1 MKELMLTGLKPL
13 TKLRKG
19 WGKMGK
25 VEYERLKENL
35 ERLRL
40 RRILEVLDSH
50 NRLASERELAYTD
63 YLDGLIQE
71 EVSSRTDKSI
81 KIKIQLARLPFIKTI
96 EQFDFSFQPTVDKK
110 KVEELFT
117 LKFIDNCEN
126 VIFLGPPGTGKTHLA
141 IALGVRA
148 CQQGHRVYFTTLSDM
163 ISKLRASLADNS
175 FKETLNNLTSP
186 SVLILDEIGYLPLD
200 REGSNFFF
208 QLVSKRYEK
217 GSIILTSNKTFGE
230 WGTIF
235 ADTVI
240 ASAILDRLLHQSISF
255 NIKGE
260 SYRLKEKKEK
270 FFAKEVKI

>member
-1 MKELMLTGLKPL
+1 
-13 TKLRKG
+13 
-19 WGKMGK
+19 MGK

-50 NRLASERELAYTD
+50 NRLALERELAYTD

-71 EVSSRTDKSI
+71 EVSSRADKSI
-81 KIKIQLARLPFIKTI
+81 KIKMQLARLPVIKTI
-96 EQFDFSFQPTVDKK
+96 EQFDFSFHPTVDKK

-148 CQQGHRVYFTTLSDM
+148 CHQGHRVYFTTLSDM
-163 ISKLRASLADNS
+163 VSKLRASLADNS

-235 ADTVI
+235 ADNVI
-240 ASAILDRLLHQSISF
+240 ASAILDRLLHHSISF

>member
-1 MKELMLTGLKPL
+1 
-13 TKLRKG
+13 
-19 WGKMGK
+19 MGK

-50 NRLASERELAYTD
+50 NRLAQERELSYTD
-63 YLDGLIQE
+63 YLDGLIHE
-71 EVSSRTDKSI
+71 EVSSRADKSI
-81 KIKIQLARLPFIKTI
+81 KIKLQLARLPFIKTV
-96 EQFDFSFQPTVDKK
+96 EQFDFSFQPTVDKR

-126 VIFLGPPGTGKTHLA
+126 VLFLGPPGTGKTHLA

-230 WGTIF
+230 CGTIF

-240 ASAILDRLLHQSISF
+240 ASAILDRLLHHSISF